1 MAAAVA
7 VAVAVAETAAVAVAV
22 AAAVVVAVA
31 VAVAVAVEVCRYG
44 TVPQSPPHH
53 YEYSLYQDSDHDPRR
68 STTHAARN
76 FRDLDTTHDARRGVP
91 PRAPLVNISIYFPLC
106 VSSFI
111 QSTVGPDMTKSRLLV
126 QFRTLDNGTL
136 SFVEGCRKNN
146 IFMYFLFFVG
156 YLWF

>member
-7 VAVAVAETAAVAVAV
+7 VAVAVAEAAAVALAV
-22 AAAVVVAVA
+22 AAAVVVA

-91 PRAPLVNISIYFPLC
+91 PRAPLEIYNSLTRNHH
-106 VSSFI
+106 VTI
-111 QSTVGPDMTKSRLLV
+111 
-126 QFRTLDNGTL
+126 
-136 SFVEGCRKNN
+136 
-146 IFMYFLFFVG
+146 
-156 YLWF
+156 

>member
-7 VAVAVAETAAVAVAV
+7 VAVAVAEAAAVAVAV

-76 FRDLDTTHDARRGVP
+76 FRDLDTTHDRRCGVP
-91 PRAPLVNISIYFPLC
+91 PGAPLVHGFDRASQKGL
-106 VSSFI
+106 
-111 QSTVGPDMTKSRLLV
+111 T
-126 QFRTLDNGTL
+126 
-136 SFVEGCRKNN
+136 
-146 IFMYFLFFVG
+146 
-156 YLWF
+156 